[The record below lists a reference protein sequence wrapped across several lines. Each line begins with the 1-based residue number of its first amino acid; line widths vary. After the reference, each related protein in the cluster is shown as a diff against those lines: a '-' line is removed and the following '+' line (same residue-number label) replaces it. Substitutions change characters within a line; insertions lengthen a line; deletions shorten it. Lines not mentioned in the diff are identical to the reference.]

1 MMAEP
6 VVERSASS
14 MSRSWRTKL
23 QDFQGFTLAH
33 PKLVDT
39 KNKLMV
45 AIQDS
50 PPNSLVMVVG
60 PTGVGKTTLVAKIEQ
75 ILTQT
80 LVSVLQA
87 DRGRI
92 PVVSVEA
99 VAPESGNFNLAGSV
113 QADSTED
120 EGAAGRVQASS
131 SNPAPWRQ

>member
-6 VVERSASS
+6 VVEPSASP

-33 PKLVDT
+33 PQLVDT
-39 KNKLMV
+39 KDKLMA

-50 PPNSLVMVVG
+50 PPNSLLMVVG

-80 LVSVLQA
+80 LVSALQA

-99 VAPESGNFNLAGSV
+99 VAPESGNFNWRDQFKRILLRMKEPLVGY
-113 QADSTED
+113 
-120 EGAAGRVQASS
+120 RLS